1 MRVRFLPVV
10 LVACCATVA
19 TAGFKDGVFTSA
31 EHGARF
37 KLPKGATVDT
47 SNTSEGKVVL
57 FQSEDG
63 ELRGVLR
70 HVKEGMGAAK
80 HAKWRGAEWEKK
92 GALVTWESE
101 EKVAGKEGDWVKV
114 VLELEA
120 GEDEMKS
127 AHLFVSRGKDDFELA
142 VMSKAG
148 DWEKSVKVADEI
160 LASLEF
166 GEFKE
171 EEGEPGPKV
180 EEPEAK
186 GGGLVWA
193 DAARGIAIRGA
204 AGWTW
209 RTEDFHVKDP
219 YEILEWATGNEEFI
233 VTLSEVDNPS
243 GTDAKTWADM
253 TVKALGKSF
262 KNQQML
268 EGKAPAGTERRDF
281 TAENMGKSMRF
292 VFVFFGRNEKI
303 YYLQVICL
311 EEAWDE
317 VKDSVKGVVGGLV
330 LGDVSAQEKEM
341 KEQGATGT
349 KPPAG
354 GGGPGEGKEVLL
366 PNPWE
371 GCGKGSWAKY
381 RMVTEA
387 AGTKTEM
394 EMTTTLVNFDEE
406 SYTIKT
412 DMVMGG
418 NAIPGQE
425 TKINLRQKAAG
436 GEAPKSEEGDE
447 KVKVAKGEMACHWVK
462 TTTDQGWSQ
471 SWTSAE
477 VPGRTVK
484 ILAEYA
490 GSKTEMELLDCEK
503 K

>member
-1 MRVRFLPVV
+1 MRTRFLPAV
-10 LVACCATVA
+10 LVALSALPA
-19 TAGFKDGVFTSA
+19 WAGFKDGVFTSA

-37 KLPKGATVDT
+37 KLPKGSTVDT
-47 SNTSEGKVVL
+47 GNTSDGKVVL

-63 ELRGVLR
+63 ELKGVLR

-127 AHLFVSRGKDDFELA
+127 AHLFVSKGKDDFELA
-142 VMSKAG
+142 VMVKAG
-148 DWEKSVKVADEI
+148 DWEKSAKVADEI

-171 EEGEPGPKV
+171 EAGDDGTAPGDPK
-180 EEPEAK
+180 
-186 GGGLVWA
+186 
-193 DAARGIAIRGA
+193 
-204 AGWTW
+204 
-209 RTEDFHVKDP
+209 
-219 YEILEWATGNEEFI
+219 
-233 VTLSEVDNPS
+233 
-243 GTDAKTWADM
+243 
-253 TVKALGKSF
+253 
-262 KNQQML
+262 
-268 EGKAPAGTERRDF
+268 
-281 TAENMGKSMRF
+281 
-292 VFVFFGRNEKI
+292 
-303 YYLQVICL
+303 
-311 EEAWDE
+311 
-317 VKDSVKGVVGGLV
+317 
-330 LGDVSAQEKEM
+330 
-341 KEQGATGT
+341 
-349 KPPAG
+349 PAG
-354 GGGPGEGKEVLL
+354 GGAGDGKEVLL

-394 EMTTTLVNFDEE
+394 EMTTTLVDFDEE
-406 SYTIKT
+406 SYTVKT
-412 DMVMGG
+412 DMVMAG

-425 TKINLRQKAAG
+425 TKIDRRQKTTG
-436 GEAPKSEEGDE
+436 GEAPKTEEGDE
-447 KVKVAKGEMACHWVK
+447 TVKVAKGEMACHWVK

-484 ILAEYA
+484 LLAEHA
-490 GSKTEMELLDCEK
+490 GSKSEMELLDYEK

>member
-1 MRVRFLPVV
+1 MRHSLLAPILFAV
-10 LVACCATVA
+10 LAVP
-19 TAGFKDGVFTSA
+19 AGAGLKDGVFTSA

-47 SNTSEGKVVL
+47 GNTSEGKVVL

-63 ELRGVLR
+63 ELKGVLR
-70 HVKEGMGAAK
+70 HVKEGLGAAK

-127 AHLFVSRGKDDFELA
+127 AHLFVSKGQDDFELA

-171 EEGEPGPKV
+171 EAVEPGPKV
-180 EEPEAK
+180 EDPEA
-186 GGGLVWA
+186 
-193 DAARGIAIRGA
+193 
-204 AGWTW
+204 
-209 RTEDFHVKDP
+209 
-219 YEILEWATGNEEFI
+219 
-233 VTLSEVDNPS
+233 
-243 GTDAKTWADM
+243 
-253 TVKALGKSF
+253 
-262 KNQQML
+262 
-268 EGKAPAGTERRDF
+268 
-281 TAENMGKSMRF
+281 
-292 VFVFFGRNEKI
+292 
-303 YYLQVICL
+303 
-311 EEAWDE
+311 
-317 VKDSVKGVVGGLV
+317 
-330 LGDVSAQEKEM
+330 
-341 KEQGATGT
+341 
-349 KPPAG
+349 AG

-394 EMTTTLVNFDEE
+394 EMTTTLVNFDED

-425 TKINLRQKAAG
+425 TKINLRQKTAG

-447 KVKVAKGEMACHWVK
+447 TVKVAKGELACHWVK

-490 GSKTEMELLDCEK
+490 GSKTVMELLDYEK